1 MSPRR
6 QRIEKVVVHR
16 GKALD
21 ERVAELSRSKAR
33 EVEAL
38 RRAQAEQSAL
48 EDASESRMKLANTAT
63 SAKYWVEANE
73 WLQTRAALTAAA
85 ETQVLKARTLTAHA
99 QEHVRFARGDLKKV
113 ELLSERLLR
122 EEKVETERLERRL
135 EDEIAT
141 LRFNNDRS
149 RGEP

>member
-33 EVEAL
+33 EAEAL
-38 RRAQAEQSAL
+38 RRAEAEQSAL
-48 EDASESRMKLANTAT
+48 ENASESRMKLAHSAT

-85 ETQVLKARTLTAHA
+85 QTQVLKARTLTAHA
-99 QEHVRFARGDLKKV
+99 QEHVRSARGDLKKV

-122 EEKVETERLERRL
+122 EENAQTERLERRL

-141 LRFNNDRS
+141 LRFNNDRL
-149 RGEP
+149 RGKP

>member
-33 EVEAL
+33 EAEAL
-38 RRAQAEQSAL
+38 RRAEAEQSAL
-48 EDASESRMKLANTAT
+48 ENASESRMKLAHSAT

-85 ETQVLKARTLTAHA
+85 QTQVLKARTLTANA
-99 QEHVRFARGDLKKV
+99 QEHVRSARGDLKKV

-122 EEKVETERLERRL
+122 EENAQTERLERRL

-141 LRFNNDRS
+141 LRFNNDRL
-149 RGEP
+149 RGKP